1 MNHQVHEIDLDNVSG
16 ADVKLKIADKVNVAL
31 VDTGAECSC
40 MSEETHRIH
49 GSSQLKS
56 LFNINV
62 RSASGTNLEP
72 MAVATYSFTLGNK
85 HYTQPFIVC
94 RRLTQSIILGRDF
107 LKTNKLHIGWS
118 KQGKFQVQAGKNLL
132 IEAITTESHPVVT
145 MKKNVIIPPRT
156 LIVAEMQAT
165 IPNMEGP
172 SYYDFAPTE
181 RYLTQGIN
189 LVIIPVAYHT
199 GTSGKQVVLQILIN
213 LEEQP
218 VKIAQGTSMGH
229 LKDMKETARLIETP
243 STNESICDVELQE
256 SGEFWNE
263 IIHDASPEEKKFI
276 ASPADIET
284 HREIKLKDADVEPEQ
299 RQKFEDLCKEFE
311 DVFSKDST
319 DLGRTPLLTMD
330 IDTGDHPP
338 VTQRP
343 YSLALKHVEW
353 VQEEIEKL
361 EQAGVI
367 SRSMSPWA
375 SPIVI

>member
-1 MNHQVHEIDLDNVSG
+1 
-16 ADVKLKIADKVNVAL
+16 
-31 VDTGAECSC
+31 
-40 MSEETHRIH
+40 MSEETHRVH
-49 GSSQLKS
+49 GSGPLKS
-56 LFNINV
+56 LLNINV

-72 MAVATYSFTLGNK
+72 MGVATYSFTLGNK
-85 HYTQPFIVC
+85 CYMQPFIVC
-94 RRLTQSIILGRDF
+94 RRLTRSIIFRRDF
-107 LKTNKLHIGWS
+107 LKRNKLHVGWS
-118 KQGKFQVQAGKNLL
+118 KQGKFQVQAGKNLE

-165 IPNMEGP
+165 IPDMEGS

-181 RYLTQGIN
+181 RYLTQCIN

-199 GTSGKQVVLQILIN
+199 GTSGKQVLLQILIN

-229 LKDMKETARLIETP
+229 LKDMKKTVRLIETP

-299 RQKFEDLCKEFE
+299 RQKFEDLCNEFE

-319 DLGRTPLLTMD
+319 DLGRTPLLNY
-330 IDTGDHPP
+330 G
-338 VTQRP
+338 
-343 YSLALKHVEW
+343 Y
-353 VQEEIEKL
+353 
-361 EQAGVI
+361 
-367 SRSMSPWA
+367 
-375 SPIVI
+375 